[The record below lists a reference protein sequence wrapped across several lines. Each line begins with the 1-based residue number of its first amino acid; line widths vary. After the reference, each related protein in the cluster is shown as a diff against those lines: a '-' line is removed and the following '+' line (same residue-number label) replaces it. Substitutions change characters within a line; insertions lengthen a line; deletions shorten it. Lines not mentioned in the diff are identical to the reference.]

1 MTDTPKWLQM
11 REELAARQLLKD
23 TPARPMGVTPPF
35 SRALQK
41 AMGPLLKVA
50 GPSPGTL
57 AAQWPEIVGQRLAA
71 VSHPIRVQPAKG
83 GATLHIRAPS
93 AAAPMIQH
101 AEAAILQ
108 KVRLATGY
116 DIKKIR
122 IDQTAASKPKP
133 KAAATKLTDEQR
145 ADLQQSLAN
154 VQTKPLSK
162 ALSDLGEAVLAQPA
176 ARPKKK

>member
-11 REELAARQLLKD
+11 REELAARQLLKE

-41 AMGPLLKVA
+41 AMAPLLKAA

-71 VSHPIRVQPAKG
+71 VSHPIRVQLAKG

-101 AEAAILQ
+101 AEGAILQ

-116 DIKKIR
+116 DIVKIR
-122 IDQTAASKPKP
+122 IDQTTVSKPRPKSPASK
-133 KAAATKLTDEQR
+133 LTEEQR
-145 ADLQQSLAN
+145 AELRQSLSGVKTGSLN
-154 VQTKPLSK
+154 K
-162 ALSDLGEAVLAQPA
+162 ALEQLGEAVLAQPA
-176 ARPKKK
+176 PRARRK